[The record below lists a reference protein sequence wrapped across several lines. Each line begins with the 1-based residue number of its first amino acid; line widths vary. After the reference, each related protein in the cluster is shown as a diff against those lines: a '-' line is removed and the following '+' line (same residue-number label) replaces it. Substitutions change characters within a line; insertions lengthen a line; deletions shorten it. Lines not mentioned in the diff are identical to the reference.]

1 MGEATRRVLVVD
13 DEPLILQST
22 AALLSDGGYDVIE
35 ACGYAEALDRL
46 EAAPDTNVLV
56 TDISFAGGGPDG
68 IALARSVAERWPHI
82 RIVIVSGDVRP
93 SGRDYPEQALF
104 FTKPYAPGAL
114 LTMVEDGAE
123 WARA

>member
-13 DEPLILQST
+13 DEPLVLQST
-22 AALLSDGGYDVIE
+22 AALLVDGGYDVIE
-35 ACGYAEALDRL
+35 ACGYTDALTRL
-46 EAAPDTNVLV
+46 EAAPDTAVLV
-56 TDISFAGGGPDG
+56 TDISLAGGGPDG

-82 RIVIVSGDVRP
+82 RIVIVSGEVRP
-93 SGRDYPEQALF
+93 SGADYPEKALF

-114 LTMVEDGAE
+114 LTMVDNRAE